1 MIKEVYL
8 IRHSKP
14 LKVNNDKNMD
24 SLQIQNEKQP
34 LSIEGENIAREK
46 LNIEELK
53 DIDKLYSSSYVRA
66 ISTAK
71 YIAENNNIEINVIND
86 FGERKFGINSWDELP
101 DNFGE
106 KQFLDENYKTEFGE
120 SQKEV
125 RERTFNALMNVL
137 KNDEEKIAIVFH
149 STAMLF
155 LLMTWCKVIPSKED
169 FSYKLLF
176 NDEEVFNDKIDYCE
190 TFKLTFDDKN
200 KLINI
205 ENIKHD

>member
-1 MIKEVYL
+1 MIKEVYFV
-8 IRHSKP
+8 RHSKP
-14 LKVNNDKNMD
+14 LKVNNDKNID

-106 KQFLDENYKTEFGE
+106 KQFLDENFKTEFGE

-125 RERTFNALMNVL
+125 RDRTFNALMNVL
-137 KNDEEKIAIVFH
+137 ENDDKKIAIVFH

-190 TFKLTFDDKN
+190 IFKLTFDDKN

>member
-106 KQFLDENYKTEFGE
+106 KQFLDENFKTEFGE

-125 RERTFNALMNVL
+125 RDRTFNALMNVL
-137 KNDEEKIAIVFH
+137 ENDDKKIAIVFH

-169 FSYKLLF
+169 FSYKFLF
-176 NDEEVFNDKIDYCE
+176 NDEEVFNDKIDYCKI
-190 TFKLTFDDKN
+190 FKLTFDDKN

>member
-46 LNIEELK
+46 LNIDELK

-155 LLMTWCKVIPSKED
+155 LIMTWCKAIPSKED

-176 NDEEVFNDKIDYCE
+176 NDEEVFNGKIDYCE
-190 TFKLTFDDKN
+190 IFKLTFDDKN

>member
-1 MIKEVYL
+1 MIKEVYFV
-8 IRHSKP
+8 RHSKP
-14 LKVNNDKNMD
+14 LKVNNDKNID

-46 LNIEELK
+46 LNIKELK

-106 KQFLDENYKTEFGE
+106 KQFLDENFKTEFGE

-125 RERTFNALMNVL
+125 RDRTFNALMNVL
-137 KNDEEKIAIVFH
+137 ENDDKKIAIVFH

-155 LLMTWCKVIPSKED
+155 LFMTWCKVIPSKED
-169 FSYKLLF
+169 FSYKFLF

-190 TFKLTFDDKN
+190 IFKLTFDDKN

>member
-1 MIKEVYL
+1 MIKEVYFV
-8 IRHSKP
+8 RHSKP
-14 LKVNNDKNMD
+14 LKVNNDKNID

-71 YIAENNNIEINVIND
+71 YIAENNIEINVIND

-106 KQFLDENYKTEFGE
+106 KQFLDENFKTEFGE

-125 RERTFNALMNVL
+125 RDRTFNALMNVL
-137 KNDEEKIAIVFH
+137 ENDDKKIAIVFH

-169 FSYKLLF
+169 FSYKFLF

-190 TFKLTFDDKN
+190 IFKLTFDDKN

>member
-1 MIKEVYL
+1 MIKEVCL

-14 LKVNNDKNMD
+14 LKVNNDNSND

-34 LSIEGENIAREK
+34 LSIKGENIAREK
-46 LNIEELK
+46 LNIDELK
-53 DIDKLYSSSYVRA
+53 NIDKLYSSNYVRA

-71 YIAENNNIEINVIND
+71 YIAENNDIEINVIDD
-86 FGERKFGINSWDELP
+86 FGERKFGINSWSELQ

-137 KNDEEKIAIVFH
+137 KSDDKKIEIVFH
-149 STAMLF
+149 WTAMLF
-155 LLMTWCKVIPSKED
+155 LLMIWCKVVPDSDKYKIFFNGNELFCGKHFD
-169 FSYKLLF
+169 F
-176 NDEEVFNDKIDYCE
+176 CE
-190 TFKLTFDDKN
+190 IFKLTFDDENLIDIKN
-200 KLINI
+200 IV
-205 ENIKHD
+205 

>member
-1 MIKEVYL
+1 MIKEVCL

-14 LKVNNDKNMD
+14 LKVNNDNSND

-34 LSIEGENIAREK
+34 LSIKGENIAREK
-46 LNIEELK
+46 LNIDELK
-53 DIDKLYSSSYVRA
+53 NIDKLYSSNYVRA

-71 YIAENNNIEINVIND
+71 YIAENNDIEINVIDD
-86 FGERKFGINSWDELP
+86 FGERKFGINSWSELQ

-137 KNDEEKIAIVFH
+137 KSDDKKIAIVFH
-149 STAMLF
+149 GTAMLF
-155 LLMTWCKVIPSKED
+155 LLMIWCKVVPDSDKYKIFFNGNELFCGKHFD
-169 FSYKLLF
+169 F
-176 NDEEVFNDKIDYCE
+176 CE
-190 TFKLTFDDKN
+190 IFKLTFDDENLIDIKN
-200 KLINI
+200 IV
-205 ENIKHD
+205 

>member
-86 FGERKFGINSWDELP
+86 FGERKFGINSWNELP

-190 TFKLTFDDKN
+190 IFKLTFDDKN